1 MPRTVFF
8 VSDGTA
14 ITSETIGHALL
25 AQFSQVD
32 FKQVRIPFVDNEQAA
47 HDAVEKI
54 NAANKADKGVPVVIN
69 TIVDKELLKIIRG
82 SEGVMLDLFDTFL
95 GKLEKAFGV
104 KPKPMVGRTLG
115 LADYDRY
122 EDRMEATNFA
132 LKHDDGENIEFKNA
146 DLILVGVSRS
156 GKTPTCLYMALH
168 YGVKAA
174 NYPLTEDDL
183 DGMRL
188 PPFLRRYKD
197 KIVGLMIEPERLAQI
212 RETRKPNS
220 RYASLRQCH
229 KEIDL
234 AETLLRSEG
243 IAVFQTTHSSIEEIS
258 SRVLS
263 QLGMQREM
271 F

>member
-1 MPRTVFF
+1 
-8 VSDGTA
+8 
-14 ITSETIGHALL
+14 
-25 AQFSQVD
+25 
-32 FKQVRIPFVDNEQAA
+32 
-47 HDAVEKI
+47 
-54 NAANKADKGVPVVIN
+54 
-69 TIVDKELLKIIRG
+69 
-82 SEGVMLDLFDTFL
+82 
-95 GKLEKAFGV
+95 
-104 KPKPMVGRTLG
+104 
-115 LADYDRY
+115 
-122 EDRMEATNFA
+122 
-132 LKHDDGENIEFKNA
+132 
-146 DLILVGVSRS
+146 
-156 GKTPTCLYMALH
+156 
-168 YGVKAA
+168 
-174 NYPLTEDDL
+174 
-183 DGMRL
+183 L

-234 AETLLRSEG
+234 AESLLRSEG